1 MKNVFLSYYTHTTQ
15 NPVPKG
21 VTVRFR
27 PEAPNRM
34 ISNQAPFMGACLFL
48 IVDF

>member
-1 MKNVFLSYYTHTTQ
+1 
-15 NPVPKG
+15 

-27 PEAPNRM
+27 PEAPNRN
-34 ISNQAPFMGACLFL
+34 ISNQAPCTGACLFL